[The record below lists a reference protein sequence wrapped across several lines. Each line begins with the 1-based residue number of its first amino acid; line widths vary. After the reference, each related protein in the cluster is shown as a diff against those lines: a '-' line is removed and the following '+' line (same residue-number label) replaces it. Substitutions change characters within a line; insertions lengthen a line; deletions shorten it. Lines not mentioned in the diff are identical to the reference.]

1 MEIEVVRKEFYPE
14 CTHGELYIDDE
25 YLCDTL
31 EDQDRDF
38 NKDGDITD
46 KGEGKVYGQT
56 AIPRGRYE
64 LVLKVSARF
73 GKTLPTILN
82 VHGFSGVLIHSG
94 NTPEETKGCILLGAR
109 QKRGRVMSSRYFMLR
124 FMEFVKPAF
133 EEGEKI
139 YLSVK

>member
-1 MEIEVVRKEFYPE
+1 MEIEVRRKEFYPE

-82 VHGFSGVLIHSG
+82 VPGFTGVLIHSG
-94 NTPEETKGCILLGAR
+94 NTPEETKGCILLGEK
-109 QKRGRVMSSRYFMLR
+109 QKRGRVMSSRFFMLR
-124 FMEFVKPAF
+124 FMEIVKPAF
-133 EEGEKI
+133 KEGEKI
-139 YLSVK
+139 YLTVK

>member
-1 MEIEVVRKEFYPE
+1 MEIEVRRTEFYPE
-14 CTHGELYIDDE
+14 CTHGKLYIDDE

-38 NKDGDITD
+38 NRDGDITD

-82 VHGFSGVLIHSG
+82 VPGFTGVLIHSG

-109 QKRGRVMSSRYFMLR
+109 QKRGRVMNSRFFMLR
-124 FMEFVKPAF
+124 FMEIVKPAF

>member
-1 MEIEVVRKEFYPE
+1 MEIEVRRTEFYPE
-14 CTHGELYIDDE
+14 CTHGKLYIDDE

-38 NKDGDITD
+38 NRDGDITD

-56 AIPRGRYE
+56 AIPRGRYK
-64 LVLKVSARF
+64 LIFRMSKRF
-73 GKTLPTILN
+73 GKVLPALLD
-82 VHGFSGVLIHSG
+82 VPGFEGILIHSG
-94 NTPEETKGCILLGAR
+94 NTPEDTNGCILLGR
-109 QKRGRVMSSRYFMLR
+109 KRKRGVILSSRYWMMR

-139 YLSVK
+139 YLTVK

>member
-38 NKDGDITD
+38 NKDGDIAD

-82 VHGFSGVLIHSG
+82 VPGFTGVLIHSG
-94 NTPEETKGCILLGAR
+94 NTPEETNGCILLGEK
-109 QKRGRVMSSRYFMLR
+109 QKRGRVMSSRFFMLR
-124 FMEFVKPAF
+124 FMEIVKPAF
-133 EEGEKI
+133 KEGEKI
-139 YLSVK
+139 YLTVK

>member
-1 MEIEVVRKEFYPE
+1 MEIEVRRKEFYPE

-56 AIPRGRYE
+56 AIPRGRYR
-64 LVLKVSARF
+64 LILKVSPRF
-73 GKTLPTILN
+73 NKVLPALLD
-82 VHGFSGVLIHSG
+82 VPGFDGVLVHSG
-94 NTPEETKGCILLGAR
+94 NTAEDTHGCVLVGVK

-139 YLSVK
+139 YLTVK